1 MYSIRV
7 TISEREHNEDRE
19 FYRQELLSGRRPVFV
34 EDGVMSPENFANLSL
49 DEQNQFAEYILGDE
63 WDNLWLYPDW
73 SEGSDVDSRARFSTR
88 AEAEAVVV
96 TEKATSDS
104 TYEIIEEN

>member
-19 FYRQELLSGRRPVFV
+19 FYRQELLSGRFVFV

-63 WDNLWLYPDW
+63 WDNLWLYTDGA
-73 SEGSDVDSRARFSTR
+73 EGMEPECRARFSTR
-88 AEAEAVVV
+88 AEAEAVVAK
-96 TEKATSDS
+96 EKATSDS